1 MNKKKIKLLV
11 LFIYILLTLLPLI
24 VLMTFPMPEGR
35 DFWRDFS
42 IALGYVGLAM
52 AGMQFIPTAR
62 LQFLSD
68 VFDMDRIYKLH
79 HYLSMLSVGLVFLHP
94 AILLLNN
101 PYTLLLLNPITAP
114 WRAQA
119 GILGLAGL
127 LLIGFTSVLRKEI
140 KLDYNTWHIIHDLL
154 ALAIAIFAWI
164 HIYKVNF
171 YTAQPAMLAVWVVEA
186 IIWGGMIVHIRL
198 LKPLHIRKRPFKVKK
213 IIREAADTWTMVLK
227 PDGHPGLDFNAAQ
240 VAWININTSPFTLHR
255 NPFSISGSAHRKEE
269 LRFTIKNLGDFT
281 AAIGELKGGE
291 RVYVDGPY
299 GNFSIDDPSAK
310 KGLVL
315 IAGGIGIA
323 PIMSILSTLSD
334 QKDKRPVY
342 LFYGNYDEKSIAFKE
357 KIKDFQDSLHLQ
369 VTYTLE
375 KPGKKI
381 SAEKGFISKQLL
393 DKKLPKKRKAL
404 FYFICG
410 PLPMIEAMED
420 NLIALDIPDKQVRT
434 EKYEMA

>member
-186 IIWGGMIVHIRL
+186 IIWGGMIVYIRL